1 MTGTYQHQDVNYKAL
16 NGWTPLTLAVFH
28 GKLDC
33 VETLVKRLVLQ
44 RPKMGLHPYICFK
57 FAWKMYWKKTHL
69 TGQVITIFPVMWL
82 EFWWFISLSSFS
94 LLCDCNF
101 GKYAPFS
108 RKFTW
113 MHKCGRLTGDKWY
126 IMRQWICVF
135 FLAKLSEMAMD
146 IYIYTVHIYIIY
158 IIIYICTC
166 VFAKSFLWDMIL
178 MVCITKHMTNG
189 CVYPEH
195 VFFLVREHGNMIKH
209 QILGYC
215 TYFRNHFWGPDGLPE
230 RCS

>member
-57 FAWKMYWKKTHL
+57 FAWKMEKNT
-69 TGQVITIFPVMWL
+69 
-82 EFWWFISLSSFS
+82 SDRLSPFS

-135 FLAKLSEMAMD
+135 SWLNSRRWRW
-146 IYIYTVHIYIIY
+146 IYIYTVHYIYYIY
-158 IIIYICTC
+158 TYVLCILYNYIYNYIYRC
-166 VFAKSFLWDMIL
+166 VCL
-178 MVCITKHMTNG
+178 
-189 CVYPEH
+189 
-195 VFFLVREHGNMIKH
+195 
-209 QILGYC
+209 
-215 TYFRNHFWGPDGLPE
+215 RNRFCGIWYWWYV
-230 RCS
+230 